1 MQPLKLVEK
10 IEIWPIARLIAY
22 AKNPRIHSKTQIA
35 QIKASIRS
43 YGMINP
49 ILVDM
54 QGNVIAG
61 HGRILAGQEMGL
73 THLPVIVLDH
83 LTEAEA
89 RQLRIA
95 DNRIAE
101 NGRWDDSLL
110 SEELA
115 ALLEEKID
123 LTILGFSETE
133 LKDLLAG
140 LEQTGGTDEDAIPEP
155 PQLVVTLSGDVW
167 NMGDSQELCD
177 DSTVLETVEKFLEGH
192 VADLIYAD
200 MPYNVGYTGSARTSA
215 SRPARPILNDDLG
228 KDFGKFLQ
236 NSCVVMLAVSGGA
249 IYISMSSS
257 ELHSLYKAFTDAGG
271 HWSTFII
278 WAKNAFTMGRSDFQK
293 QYEPMLYGW
302 RKGGAHYWSGARD
315 VGDVWFVDKA
325 HKNDLHPTMKP
336 VELIEKAILH
346 SSRKGDLVLDPFA
359 GAGSTLIACHKTG
372 RRARLIELDPQYV
385 DVTITRWQAFSG
397 ESARLASTGCTF
409 DEVAKERNGSDSNDR
424 GTQS

>member
-10 IEIWPIARLIAY
+10 IEIWPITGLIAY

-35 QIKASIRS
+35 QIRASIRS

-123 LTILGFSETE
+123 LTFLGFSETE

-155 PQLVVTLSGDVW
+155 PQLVVTLPGDVW

-192 VADLIYAD
+192 LADLIYAD
-200 MPYNVGYTGSARTSA
+200 LPYNVKYIGSRTSA
-215 SRPARPILNDDLG
+215 SRPSRPILNDDLG
-228 KDFGKFLQ
+228 EDFGKFLH
-236 NSCVVMLAVSGGA
+236 NSCAGMLAVSGGA

-257 ELHSLYKAFTDAGG
+257 ELHTLYKAFTEAGG

-278 WAKNAFTMGRSDFQK
+278 WAKNSFTMGRSDFQR
-293 QYEPMLYGW
+293 QYEPILYGW

-325 HKNDLHPTMKP
+325 HKNVLHPTMKP
-336 VELIEKAILH
+336 VELIERAILH
-346 SSRKGDLVLDPFA
+346 SSRKGDLVLDPCA

-372 RRARLIELDPQYV
+372 RRARLIELDPRYV

-409 DEVAKERNGSDSNDR
+409 DEVTKERTGSDSND
-424 GTQS
+424 